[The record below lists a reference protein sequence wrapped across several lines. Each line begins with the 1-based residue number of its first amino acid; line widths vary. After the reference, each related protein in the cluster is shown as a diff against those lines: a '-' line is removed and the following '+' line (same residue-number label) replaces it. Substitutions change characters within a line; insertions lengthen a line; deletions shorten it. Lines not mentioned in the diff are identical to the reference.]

1 MVSGKIKVNRL
12 FRPDGKKKGKTTH
25 KPIKINYHLVMITI
39 GFKCTEIVNCWRF
52 SELPNLLSVET
63 SALTLQVEHE

>member
-39 GFKCTEIVNCWRF
+39 NVQKLLTVGDFLNC
-52 SELPNLLSVET
+52 
-63 SALTLQVEHE
+63 LTYLASRQVR

>member
-12 FRPDGKKKGKTTH
+12 SRPDGKKKGKTTP

-52 SELPNLLSVET
+52 S
-63 SALTLQVEHE
+63 